1 MRSIRPRAGTG
12 DVPLHGAG
20 GCTALPCGN
29 AAPTFLS
36 SCRKKSCRRSGG
48 KERRFMS
55 KACPLGRFGQIRE
68 LSWPVPC
75 ELAGPYRVR
84 YTPAKQRTASPHLA
98 LRSSFRGWS
107 TKGLD
112 FWPRAFRFATRCL
125 GSCSPPFGGVVQNR
139 GPAGPLVWPFQGG
152 PGGNRNPPGFLF
164 RGRGGTL
171 LFSKEKSP
179 PSPRPP
185 AEGRFTG
192 HPSRGAYS
200 YISARPAHGSAPRWG
215 WCGCG
220 CPPPPGSGW

>member
-1 MRSIRPRAGTG
+1 MEKNSAPLGRRGECARLRRTG
-12 DVPLHGAG
+12 D
-20 GCTALPCGN
+20 

-36 SCRKKSCRRSGG
+36 SCRKKSRRRSGG

-152 PGGNRNPPGFLF
+152 VGETGEAPPVADEASLFRGSGAIGGPKGAGNRNAATVLKSKRPHVSGGGR
-164 RGRGGTL
+164 RGRCL
-171 LFSKEKSP
+171 CAKDISP
-179 PSPRPP
+179 FLPRPP
-185 AEGRFTG
+185 RFG
-192 HPSRGAYS
+192 GP
-200 YISARPAHGSAPRWG
+200 
-215 WCGCG
+215 
-220 CPPPPGSGW
+220 